1 MRILAVELET
11 KDVVDIVHNAI
22 EGGNNYWGECKGYKW
37 TEWYEPDP
45 ERSQGEVKFER
56 VKALPDDYVYVYVRE
71 DAEQGDPTR
80 DPNTWVPIRKEDVAR
95 GLALALAKH
104 PHLYTARDSELDTD
118 ATGAE
123 VVIQYAIFGELVYG

>member
-1 MRILAVELET
+1 MRILAVELEP

-22 EGGNNYWGECKGYKW
+22 EGGINYWGECKGYKW
-37 TEWYEPDP
+37 SEWYVGDSLSELRTD
-45 ERSQGEVKFER
+45 
-56 VKALPDDYVYVYVRE
+56 LPDDYVYVYVRE
-71 DAEQGDPTR
+71 DEDQGDPTR

-104 PHLYTARDSELDTD
+104 PHLYTARDNELDTD

>member
-1 MRILAVELET
+1 MRILAVELEP

-22 EGGNNYWGECKGYKW
+22 EGGINYWGECKGYKW

-45 ERSQGEVKFER
+45 NRSTDSVQFER
-56 VKALPDDYVYVYVRE
+56 VKELPEDYVYVYVRE
-71 DAEQGDPTR
+71 DEDQGDPTR
-80 DPNTWVPIRKEDVAR
+80 DPNTWVPIRKADVAR